1 MGVSV
6 LLERENTLDVLDLAA
21 AAADVLQAAEVALL
35 TQRLAAK
42 GFPTSSS
49 GARSSAD
56 FAKRQK
62 SPSSAARAWERCIDD
77 IVFRN
82 TLIAEAQ
89 LLVTQPGGG
98 WTNWLEPTDS
108 PRCALEALALA
119 VMRFHSAACR
129 GVEWWVQVRDMD
141 ESMPLHWDCDEEL
154 HSRTGE
160 HAAPYLATVTYLT
173 SSGSPTLVM
182 PVSTDDFGCGVVEP
196 RSSDGDGDGD
206 GVYVSFPIAGKHLAF
221 DGRLLHGT
229 QHDGPPWSPRRKEL
243 HADAL
248 GVTRPG
254 SPPRRITML
263 VNVWMEHKPADVG
276 PLAAAAAAK
285 LWAPSPTSAAEMK
298 ALAAGAFGSARPS
311 PAVLAEGAAACSES
325 GHSVRRW
332 EAVRWMNIGSFH
344 AHAPIGFEHLGNHL
358 SRPPTPSAHFLRVAH
373 AKACLGPPSS
383 SPPSSPPPSPPA
395 SPPSS
400 PPTSP
405 PSSPLSF
412 STRRMCPCMRRGPA
426 KDDDEME
433 GRGEIHTISLRSG
446 RYSIDRS
453 EPLGSGGF
461 VLGVYRGRSQR
472 DGSAVAI
479 KVTDDAI
486 RHERE
491 VRTLQALSEGVMPL
505 IDYSAD
511 ANGSPAAWPLAS
523 ADYYVVQSLG
533 VISLERFLSDRV
545 APNQWPL
552 SDAAGICAD
561 VLTGLA
567 HVHALGFAHMDV
579 KPANLVL
586 SQGGVVWK
594 LIDTDSCRPLG
605 SALSKYERWEL
616 TDRFC
621 PPELAHRLLN
631 DATSLTRLATA
642 RDEEERLAVAQASAP
657 DDP

>member
-1 MGVSV
+1 MILDALDLAAAAAASW
-6 LLERENTLDVLDLAA
+6 ERGGPDALDLAA

-35 TQRLAAK
+35 VQRLAAK

-49 GARSSAD
+49 AD
-56 FAKRQK
+56 FTKRHK
-62 SPSSAARAWERCIDD
+62 ASAARAWERCLDD

-119 VMRFHSAACR
+119 VMRFHRSACR

-182 PVSTDDFGCGVVEP
+182 PVATDSFGCGVVEP
-196 RSSDGDGDGD
+196 RSGDGDGDGD

-221 DGRLLHGT
+221 DGRVLHGT
-229 QHDGPPWSPRRKEL
+229 QHDGQPWSQRRKER

-248 GVTRPG
+248 GVTRP
-254 SPPRRITML
+254 PRRITVL

-285 LWAPSPTSAAEMK
+285 LWSPSPTSAAEMS

-325 GHSVRRW
+325 GCSIRRW
-332 EAVRWMNIGSFH
+332 EAVRWMDIGSFH
-344 AHAPIGFEHLGNHL
+344 AHAPIGFEHLGSHL
-358 SRPPTPSAHFLRVAH
+358 SRPPTPSAHFVRVAH

-383 SPPSSPPPSPPA
+383 SPPSSPPPSPPP

-400 PPTSP
+400 PR
-405 PSSPLSF
+405 F
-412 STRRMCPCMRRGPA
+412 ISTRRMCQCMRRGPA
-426 KDDDEME
+426 KDEME
-433 GRGEIHTISLRSG
+433 GRGETHMISLRSG
-446 RYSIDRS
+446 RYSLDRS
-453 EPLGSGGF
+453 DLLGTGGF
-461 VLGVYRGRSQR
+461 VLGVFRGRSLR

-479 KVTDDAI
+479 KVTEDAI

-523 ADYYVVQSLG
+523 AEYYVVQSLG
-533 VISLERFLSDRV
+533 VISLERFLLDQV
-545 APNQWPL
+545 GPNEWPL
-552 SDAAGICAD
+552 TDAAGICAD

-586 SQGGVVWK
+586 SPGGVAWK
-594 LIDTDSCRPLG
+594 LIDTDSCRPLW

-621 PPELAHRLLN
+621 PPELARRLLN
-631 DATSLTRLATA
+631 DATSLERLASA
-642 RDEEERLAVAQASAP
+642 RDEEERFAVAQASAP